1 MKFNREDT
9 GAERI
14 ATLDIET
21 TGFEPDAAETVAI
34 GIGVHERGTPGD
46 AARYDCHIRRESDD
60 EAAMVRAACAQ
71 LNEYDADL
79 LVTYNGVEF
88 DLPFLASRL
97 EQLAGTELPI
107 GYSPKDHLDLFA
119 DRKAAAGKWPKL
131 EECVT
136 AYGSSPAQTY
146 WNSRVVDGGVFA
158 EELAPAYLHGV
169 ASNDMSRIEALQPII
184 EHYLKS
190 DLENNLLIYYGD
202 IGEHFEPAYAGT
214 QSSFST
220 SF

>member
-1 MKFNREDT
+1 MKFKRDDI

-46 AARYDCHIRRESDD
+46 AARYDCHIRQERDD
-60 EAAMVRAACAQ
+60 EAGIIRRACAQ
-71 LNEYDADL
+71 LSEYDADL
-79 LVTYNGVEF
+79 LVTYNGIEF
-88 DLPFLASRL
+88 DLPFLAGRL
-97 EQLAGTELPI
+97 EKLEDTGLPI
-107 GYSPKDHLDLFA
+107 GYTTEDHLDLFA

-136 AYGSSPAQTY
+136 AYGASPAQTH
-146 WNSRVVDGGVFA
+146 WNDTIVDGSVFA
-158 EELAPAYLHGV
+158 EELAPAYLDGV
-169 ASNDMSRIEALQPII
+169 ANNDMSRIEALQPII
-184 EHYLKS
+184 EHYLES

-214 QSSFST
+214 QSSFIT